1 MGAAAER
8 QAGPNWQYMTARE
21 PLAAAVARLA
31 SARHARGEALPP
43 EAADAN
49 YVRRSDAESK
59 WNDPA

>member
-1 MGAAAER
+1 
-8 QAGPNWQYMTARE
+8 MTARE